1 MKFILTILF
10 LVAFYGVSTFLTR
23 PFIWLSIIIMLVFT
37 LKNWN
42 KQDKFE
48 NIIVAY
54 SFFILCSCLYSHF
67 FNGQPLVKSIESSR
81 YNLGLLS
88 FFVTKGLC
96 LNIDF
101 AKSQLRTLM
110 LITIGCYIIQ
120 WIVYPTVLFAGSI
133 NDFDITDDQFRMRF
147 FCSILF
153 YSAFLYGINMYI
165 IRKRIIYL
173 LYCALGFLP
182 IIIMGFR
189 SMIAMI
195 LLSALLLFFKTTQKN
210 VVSLFKYA
218 TIGFIAIYSAL
229 QVPIVQD
236 KIDEMVTRQES
247 GDTFDNDDYVR
258 NISLAY
264 YSAIFSEKP
273 MMWIL
278 GGGNPLVGIDDKPKN
293 DYQTFFTQAYDMH
306 LYWNDLG
313 IIGLSYIIGI
323 IATLILVFLCI
334 RTMLDCSDQNLQYI
348 RFCILAV
355 LVGTIIT
362 SMELFRNGNIAILGV
377 FMCIVHYS
385 KNNEGVL
392 LKSNRL

>member
-1 MKFILTILF
+1 M
-10 LVAFYGVSTFLTR
+10 VAFYGVSTFLTR

-96 LNIDF
+96 SNIDF

-133 NDFDITDDQFRMRF
+133 NDFDITDNQFRMRF

-153 YSAFLYGINMYI
+153 YLAFLYGINMYI
-165 IRKRIIYL
+165 VRKRL
-173 LYCALGFLP
+173 LYLFYCVLGFLP

-189 SMIAMI
+189 SLIAMI
-195 LLSALLLFFKTTQKN
+195 LISALLLFLKTTQKN
-210 VVSLFKYA
+210 IASLFKYV
-218 TIGFIAIYSAL
+218 TIGLIIVYSAL

-236 KIDEMVTRQES
+236 KIDEMMTRQES
-247 GDTFDNDDYVR
+247 GGTFDNDEYVR
-258 NISLAY
+258 NVGLAY
-264 YSAIFSEKP
+264 YSMAFSEKP
-273 MMWIL
+273 LMWVW
-278 GGGNPLVGIDDKPKN
+278 GGGLPLVTPEDSPKN
-293 DYQTFFTQAYDMH
+293 DYQNLFSQAYGMN

-313 IIGLSYIIGI
+313 LIGLSYIIGLVATI
-323 IATLILVFLCI
+323 ILIYICI
-334 RTMLDCSDQNLQYI
+334 KTMIDCSDPNLQYI

-355 LVGTIIT
+355 LMGTIIT
-362 SMELFRNGNIAILGV
+362 SMELYRNGNIVILGV
-377 FMCIVHYS
+377 LVYIVHFS
-385 KNNEGVL
+385 KNSRELFQN
-392 LKSNRL
+392 K